1 MRRTVLTGSFALVL
15 VAGLAGGWLLTTTID
30 QNSEPQ
36 WLLSHGSSSAVVAQ
50 GRSGE
55 TTLTLAE
62 PDPTVLMFTD
72 RPERNTATLDLD
84 SLINQW
90 SDAFGDDPPNAAL
103 VDDASGDAL
112 AVLTLSKP
120 RRDGDALTFTVL
132 GLDIQPGVVGTL
144 DSGAHLFIDP
154 PAARLTNFHQVPMSN
169 PEDIHLV
176 EIPTPAGPVTI
187 LPLPNPFG
195 GLPLAKANPAE

>member
-1 MRRTVLTGSFALVL
+1 MRRTVLAGSFALVL

-36 WLLSHGSSSAVVAQ
+36 WLLSHGSSSAVVEQ

-132 GLDIQPGVVGTL
+132 GLDIQPDVEGTL
-144 DSGAHLFIDP
+144 DAGAHLFIDP
-154 PAARLTNFHQVPMSN
+154 PAARLTNFHQMPMST
-169 PEDIHLV
+169 PLPAPM
-176 EIPTPAGPVTI
+176 IPDPGGPVHI
-187 LPLPNPFG
+187 PLENPFG
-195 GLPLAKANPAE
+195 GLPAAKVNPAE

>member
-112 AVLTLSKP
+112 AVLTLSEP
-120 RRDGDALTFTVL
+120 RRVGDALTFTVL
-132 GLDIQPGVVGTL
+132 GLDIQPGVEGTL
-144 DSGAHLFIDP
+144 NSGAHLFIDP
-154 PAARLTNFHQVPMSN
+154 PAARLTNFHQMPLS
-169 PEDIHLV
+169 
-176 EIPTPAGPVTI
+176 TPAPAPVPTVGGPI
-187 LPLPNPFG
+187 LGPEGPNF
-195 GLPLAKANPAE
+195 LIKKQD